1 MVKII
6 NAVVLKVI
14 TPEIAPAVISMMLPH
29 VSLLDA
35 MQYELEECMRRASFE
50 RRFGMTIEDALC
62 KPSSKDVRRVE
73 ATCL

>member
-1 MVKII
+1 MKVTNIVTMI
-6 NAVVLKVI
+6 VAV
-14 TPEIAPAVISMMLPH
+14 PEIDSPVCIALPH
-29 VSLLDA
+29 APILDA